1 MIPPPPTSLQSRIED
16 ESNPVSQ
23 FLGLDNVSVR
33 VQMDA
38 QTIVIL
44 ALTIVVSMYIA
55 LFLAKATNIR

>member
-16 ESNPVSQ
+16 DSNAVSQ
-23 FLGLDNVSVR
+23 FLGLDDVR
-33 VQMDA
+33 VRVEMDL
-38 QTIVIL
+38 QTIIIL

>member
-16 ESNPVSQ
+16 DSNAVSQ
-23 FLGLDNVSVR
+23 FLGLDDVRVR

>member
-16 ESNPVSQ
+16 DSNVVSQ

>member
-1 MIPPPPTSLQSRIED
+1 MIPPPPTSLQSRIEED
-16 ESNPVSQ
+16 PNPVSQ
-23 FLGLDNVSVR
+23 FLGLDDVSVR

-44 ALTIVVSMYIA
+44 AMTIVVSMYIA